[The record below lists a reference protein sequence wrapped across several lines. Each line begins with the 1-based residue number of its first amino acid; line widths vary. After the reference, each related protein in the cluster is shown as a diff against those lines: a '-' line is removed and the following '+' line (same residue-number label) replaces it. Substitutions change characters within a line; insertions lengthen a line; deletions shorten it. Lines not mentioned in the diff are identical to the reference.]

1 MLAKLKFKKCYE
13 KDIFDLQDKLHATLY
28 HEVYKIIFEIKNL
41 FLEIS
46 QLRLIK
52 MPIVGARYCFE
63 KKFV

>member
-1 MLAKLKFKKCYE
+1 MFE
-13 KDIFDLQDKLHATLY
+13 KDIFDLQDKLQATLY
-28 HEVYKIIFEIKNL
+28 HEVYKIIFEKKNL

-52 MPIVGARYCFE
+52 MPIVGARYSFE